1 VSRLRDF
8 RPLLFILAIV
18 IFLADRASKVWVQH
32 HVFFGHGIV
41 VIPKVFRITHVMNTG
56 AAFSLFAGAN
66 HQNWVRIG
74 LIIFSAIAVIV
85 MVALILR
92 LGRELSPTT
101 VAFALILGGAA
112 GNMFDRIKI
121 GEVVDFLEVHIGHYH
136 YPDFNLADSSIVI
149 GGILIFLS
157 SLRST
162 DAK

>member
-1 VSRLRDF
+1 
-8 RPLLFILAIV
+8 
-18 IFLADRASKVWVQH
+18 
-32 HVFFGHGIV
+32 
-41 VIPKVFRITHVMNTG
+41 
-56 AAFSLFAGAN
+56 
-66 HQNWVRIG
+66 
-74 LIIFSAIAVIV
+74 